1 MAITS
6 AIARSF
12 LTDIMSAQHAAAN
25 SYKMALYDANATLDQ
40 NTANYTSKAGT
51 GNNELA
57 AANGYNTAGAA
68 MANYTVALNGTGA
81 NITACLTFNN
91 VTWGTASFTA
101 RGCMIYNDTLAG
113 KNTVAVF
120 DFGNN
125 ITGGGGNFT
134 VNMPVADFNNAL
146 VRIK

>member
-12 LTDIMSAQHAAAN
+12 LTDILSGAHAAGN
-25 SYKMALYDANATLDQ
+25 TYKMALYDSTATLDQ
-40 NTANYTSKAGT
+40 NTANYTSKAGA
-51 GNNELA
+51 GNGELA
-57 AANGYNTAGAA
+57 AANGYSTAGAN
-68 MANYTVALNGTGA
+68 MANYSVTLSGT
-81 NITACLTFNN
+81 TAVLSFNN
-91 VTWGTASFTA
+91 VTWANASFTA

-134 VNMPVADFNNAL
+134 VNMPVANNTTGL
-146 VRIK
+146 IRIA